1 MWVVTTLDLCVL
13 DGVTSWTYLEFV
25 DGTVSQ
31 PVEYTALNSLK
42 VMEPVLNLKQCVKD
56 TEAK

>member
-1 MWVVTTLDLCVL
+1 ML